1 MTSHFPEM
9 LIGAGTVLT
18 TKQVDEA
25 IEAGAKF
32 IVSPGLNKK
41 VVKYCQE
48 KEILMLPGCATP
60 SDMEKAI
67 ELGLEVVKF
76 FPAEANGGLKAIK
89 AMAAPYSTL
98 RFMPTG
104 RINPQNLKEYLNFEK
119 IIACGGTWMVNDEF
133 VKNHDW

>member
-48 KEILMLPGCATP
+48 KEILMLR
-60 SDMEKAI
+60 
-67 ELGLEVVKF
+67 VVLLLVIWKK
-76 FPAEANGGLKAIK
+76 P
-89 AMAAPYSTL
+89 
-98 RFMPTG
+98 
-104 RINPQNLKEYLNFEK
+104 LN
-119 IIACGGTWMVNDEF
+119 
-133 VKNHDW
+133 